1 MLDLIKKI
9 REKTGAGVLDVKKAL
24 DESENDEE
32 KAVEILRK
40 KGYDKALKKAS
51 REAKEGVVLSY
62 IHSNKKIGSLVKL
75 YCETDFVARNS
86 EFQEL
91 GKDIAMQVAAMN
103 PLVIKP
109 EDLSQEIIEKE
120 KSIWIAQ
127 LKQEGK
133 TDELIDKILVGKE
146 KKFRE
151 ENALLTQL
159 FVKNPDITIE
169 ELITKKISKTGENIQ
184 LGEFMRLEL

>member
-9 REKTGAGVLDVKKAL
+9 REKTGAGVLDAKKAL
-24 DESENDEE
+24 DESEGDEE

-40 KGYDKALKKAS
+40 KGYDKAFKKAS
-51 REAKEGVVLSY
+51 REAKEGIVVSY

-109 EDLSQEIIEKE
+109 EDISQEIIEKE

-133 TDELIDKILVGKE
+133 TDELIEKILVGKE

-151 ENALLTQL
+151 ENALLTQP
-159 FVKNPDITIE
+159 FVKNPDSTIE
-169 ELITKKISKTGENIQ
+169 GLITEKISKTGENIQ
-184 LGEFMRLEL
+184 LGEFVRLEL